1 MGKAYHEGHILHSG
15 SILTQESSSYFLY
28 SLNWDGV
35 IRIKKVEILLMEFQV
50 EFGLVTWMDGFES
63 WNSWIRLT
71 ALKKKRESKGPS
83 PTY

>member
-50 EFGLVTWMDGFES
+50 EFGLGNLDARIWKLEFMDKV
-63 WNSWIRLT
+63 NSF
-71 ALKKKRESKGPS
+71 KKKKGK
-83 PTY
+83 